1 MRRASSIPQHTAVD
15 EYEGCVLNRSLD
27 DLPVSCIATICPFRA
42 ATPTVCVF
50 LILLH
55 VVTPFPFYSPLY
67 VFFEHVPGGWGVDDS
82 GMDIASAACGEG
94 KWFIIRRHTL
104 VVHLRDHPVGC
115 HNDPN
120 VQMHLDDV
128 FQ

>member
-1 MRRASSIPQHTAVD
+1 MD
-15 EYEGCVLNRSLD
+15 EYEGGVFSSHVGFSLD
-27 DLPVSCIATICPFRA
+27 NLSVSCIATICPFRA
-42 ATPTVCVF
+42 STPTVCAF

-55 VVTPFPFYSPLY
+55 VVTPFPLFSPSH
-67 VFFEHVPGGWGVDDS
+67 VFVEHVPGGWGVDDS
-82 GMDIASAACGEG
+82 GMDIASATCGEG

-104 VVHLRDHPVGC
+104 VVHLRDHPLGC

-120 VQMHLDDV
+120 VQTHFDDV